1 MNVVYDT
8 ILSVSQRT
16 SLQRYVLYL
25 DSQNSISIIFSN
37 IRDYASTNEL
47 ICLSNMENI
56 NATTA
61 GSGTSVLLHGVGCKN
76 VILRKSITSCT

>member
-37 IRDYASTNEL
+37 IRDYASTIEL
-47 ICLSNMENI
+47 NCLSNMENI
-56 NATTA
+56 NANTA